1 VSKSG
6 ERAAAVF
13 QQLEKWL
20 KQSEHKEEFHQKQ
33 RPMNQD
39 EPEEAQETI
48 TAPSN

>member
-1 VSKSG
+1 MSKSG

-20 KQSEHKEEFHQKQ
+20 KQSERKEEFYRKQ
-33 RPMNQD
+33 RTVNQD
-39 EPEEAQETI
+39 ELEQAQETI